1 MEPRFFEDVKLGDKL
16 VTPGRTITET
26 DIVIFAGMAG
36 TLEPLFTDMEYV
48 KKSSLFGRR
57 FAQGTLVLSMS
68 MGLAV
73 QLGMTHGTVMGF
85 LGIDQ
90 LRATKPVFCG
100 DTIHVDVEVTEKKE
114 TRHADRGVV
123 TTRRIV
129 KNQDDEV
136 VMTYMHTMLIRRR
149 GTEGKPVH

>member
-1 MEPRFFEDVKLGDKL
+1 MESKFFEDVKVGDKL

-26 DIVIFAGMAG
+26 DIVLFAGMAG

-48 KKSSLFGRR
+48 KKNSLFGRR
-57 FAQGTLVLSMS
+57 FAQGTLVLSIS
-68 MGLAV
+68 MGLSV
-73 QLGMTHGTVMGF
+73 QLGWTHGTAMGF

-90 LRATKPVFCG
+90 LRATKPVFCN
-100 DTIHVDVEVTEKKE
+100 DTIHVDVEFTDKKE

-123 TTRRIV
+123 TTRRSV

-149 GTEGKPVH
+149 GAEGKPAH